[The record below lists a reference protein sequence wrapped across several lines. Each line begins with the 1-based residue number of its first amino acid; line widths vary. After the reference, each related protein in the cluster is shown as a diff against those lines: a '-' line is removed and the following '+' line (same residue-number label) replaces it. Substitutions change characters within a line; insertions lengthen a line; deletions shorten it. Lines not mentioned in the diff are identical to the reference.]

1 MTLLL
6 QRILNKAHYFL
17 VFIVQII
24 LNQHFEQRLL
34 LLKTFDTI
42 YKPCQPLRF
51 GCCFCWISSFYN
63 SGWRKRQLALWHR
76 PSQKVPTGAWGALLF
91 GFVPTG
97 TGGFVLATII
107 TVSLCLPFLLL
118 LFFEL
123 LFGLDSSFCWPPPLA
138 LCNPHLNFFFCVQ
151 SDL

>member
-1 MTLLL
+1 MELNDVVVAK
-6 QRILNKAHYFL
+6 ILNKAHYFL

-24 LNQHFEQRLL
+24 LNQHFEQRHLL
-34 LLKTFDTI
+34 
-42 YKPCQPLRF
+42 
-51 GCCFCWISSFYN
+51 WSFVQFIN
-63 SGWRKRQLALWHR
+63 LASRCGLALFLLDLVR
-76 PSQKVPTGAWGALLF
+76 TGMEKAAIGIVAPARQKVPTGAWGALLF

-97 TGGFVLATII
+97 TGGFVLDIII

-138 LCNPHLNFFFCVQ
+138 LCNPRLDFLFCVQ
-151 SDL
+151 